1 MNVLL
6 SLHSQYSVH
15 SYKKSEYFLQN
26 TYMLRQNV
34 VERCTTAVLAEEYV
48 VIMEYCAKAKITL

>member
-1 MNVLL
+1 MYCCRFTATIAYI
-6 SLHSQYSVH
+6 HI
-15 SYKKSEYFLQN
+15 KKSEYFLQN
-26 TYMLRQNV
+26 TYMRRQNV